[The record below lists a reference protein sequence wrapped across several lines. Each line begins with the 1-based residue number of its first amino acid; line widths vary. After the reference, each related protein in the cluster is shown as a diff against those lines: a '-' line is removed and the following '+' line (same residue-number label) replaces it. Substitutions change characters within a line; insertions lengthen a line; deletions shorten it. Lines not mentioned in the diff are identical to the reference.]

1 MHALAGERVDTAPAA
16 VPWRRHGGPGGVA
29 LAAPALWQVAFAP
42 GEVSAR
48 EPGGQAAAMV
58 RQRTLPW
65 QANLADWLWHHYPA
79 TEPGLHQV
87 CMRRI
92 ETLPSSV
99 ACAVFDYGGHV
110 FHGRA
115 GAVALLDG
123 RVATVFVAAASRDRF
138 AAALPLLVRV
148 LESRQPAAG
157 GLSPAGRRA
166 VLAHLLRLG
175 LDVPDT

>member
-1 MHALAGERVDTAPAA
+1 MLGTVARPDAA
-16 VPWRRHGGPGGVA
+16 ARAEAWRRHGGPGGVT
-29 LAAPALWQVAFAP
+29 LLAPARWQVAFAP

-48 EPGGQAAAMV
+48 EPGGHAAALV

-65 QANLADWLWHHYPA
+65 QADLADWLWHQYPA

-87 CMRRI
+87 CMRRV
-92 ETLPSSV
+92 EALPAPV
-99 ACAVFDYGGHV
+99 ACALFDYGGHV

-123 RVATVFVAAASRDRF
+123 RTATVFVAAASRHRF
-138 AAALPLLVRV
+138 AEALPVLVRI
-148 LESRQPAAG
+148 LESRRPAAG

-175 LDVPDT
+175 LDLCDA